1 MKGNHMNPL
10 LTSFL
15 PLVDFLADIL
25 GKDAEVVLHDVLD
38 INKSIIA
45 IRNNHI
51 SGREIGSPAT
61 NLVLKILKDG
71 DSDKV
76 DSLTNYQGVSAA
88 GKKLRSS
95 TYFIRDEHR
104 KIIGMLCVNF
114 DNEKLIQFRD
124 YLDSLIFFSSEKE
137 QENPVEHLSRTVD
150 KLAYDSIE
158 DVIVAYGV
166 EPERMTQAEKI
177 EVIEKLNEGGVFL
190 LKGTVSKVAARL
202 NVSEATVYRYLNGI
216 KGRSK

>member
-1 MKGNHMNPL
+1 MNPL
-10 LTSFL
+10 LASFL

-51 SGREIGSPAT
+51 SGREVGSPAT
-61 NLVLKILKDG
+61 NLVLKILIDG
-71 DSDKV
+71 DSSKV
-76 DSLTNYQGVSAA
+76 DSLTNYQGVSAN

-95 TYFIRDEHR
+95 TYFIRNENR
-104 KIIGMLCVNF
+104 KIIGMLCINF

-124 YLDSLIFFSSEKE
+124 YLDSLIMSSKDKE
-137 QENPVEHLSRTVD
+137 QENPVEHLSMTVD

-158 DVIVAYGV
+158 DVIETYGI
-166 EPERMTQAEKI
+166 EPERMTQAEKV
-177 EVIEKLNEGGVFL
+177 EVIQKLNEGGVFL
-190 LKGTVSKVAARL
+190 LKGAVSKVANRL

>member
-1 MKGNHMNPL
+1 MNPL
-10 LTSFL
+10 LTPFL
-15 PLVDFLADIL
+15 PLIDFLADVL
-25 GKDAEVVLHDVLD
+25 GKDVEVVLHDVLD

-61 NLVLKILKDG
+61 NLVLKILNDG
-71 DSDKV
+71 NSDKV
-76 DSLTNYQGVSAA
+76 DALTNYQGVSAA

-95 TYFIRDEHR
+95 TYFIRDENR

-114 DNEKLIQFRD
+114 DNERLIQFRD
-124 YLDSLIFFSSEKE
+124 YLDTLINFPQEKK
-137 QENPVEHLSRTVD
+137 QKNPVEHLSKTVD

-158 DVIVAYGV
+158 EVIETYGV
-166 EPERMTQAEKI
+166 EPERMTQTEKVEI
-177 EVIEKLNEGGVFL
+177 IEKLNEGGVFL
-190 LKGTVSKVAARL
+190 LKGAVSKVATRL